1 MENVKVL
8 IRNIGRV
15 GIPVF
20 GYNFSLAGVAGRVR
34 GPFARGGAESV
45 GMDGPED
52 TPMPKG
58 MAWNMVVDSHA
69 PPGNVP
75 SATMEELW
83 QRLEYFLEEILP
95 VAEESGVTPLI
106 QMILPVNRYVV
117 SLDLFTN
124 LICIKSFSI

>member
-1 MENVKVL
+1 
-8 IRNIGRV
+8 
-15 GIPVF
+15 VF

-45 GMDGPED
+45 GMDGQED